1 MHLKNEVNGLSA
13 LAQLAQCSEAQ
24 PRLQTLP
31 ARALLTSTL
40 VFALSFSLSGCA
52 DGSAWAAQPSE
63 PPASTEGELPDGDV
77 SEAPEATATPEG
89 AGTEQVAPEPAAPTS
104 DTSSEAAPR
113 PMLLPTASP
122 ADPEPTSEGADESTL
137 PQAAPA
143 APAPTMRTSGRRI
156 LDSCGNTFVTRGV
169 EQIFGEQLPQ
179 GNDWVSLAEQ
189 IAASGVNA
197 VRVLA
202 GTDALGVDDVDAVL
216 SVVRDQGMVG
226 YVTPYGDEGR
236 NWLEAGDVRD
246 MLAKHERYIIIDA
259 FGEPTF
265 DDRDRFVSEAS
276 DAIRQVRS
284 WGYRVPLT
292 ATANQFGRDLPSLL
306 TLGDEIV
313 ASDPLGNTIM
323 GWQAYWG
330 SGGFYQATYGMS
342 LTEGV
347 AAAARAPF
355 PIQLG
360 LDRITDFPS
369 TETAD
374 YGSLLSATEQHG
386 IGWLWWDW
394 FNPYGNE
401 NNLTENGEAS
411 RLTPTGQTVVNT
423 HAASVQKTAR
433 LACTASSPS
442 GS

>member
-1 MHLKNEVNGLSA
+1 M
-13 LAQLAQCSEAQ
+13 
-24 PRLQTLP
+24 
-31 ARALLTSTL
+31 LTSTL
-40 VFALSFSLSGCA
+40 MLGLSLSLAGCGGG
-52 DGSAWAAQPSE
+52 DWAAQP
-63 PPASTEGELPDGDV
+63 GELETPAGDEGPSDDVNAAPV
-77 SEAPEATATPEG
+77 STVEPEG
-89 AGTEQVAPEPAAPTS
+89 SAAEEAAAEPALPVS
-104 DTSSEAAPR
+104 DTSEAAPS
-113 PMLLPTASP
+113 PMLLPTAIP
-122 ADPEPTSEGADESTL
+122 AEPASASDGAGENTTPLD
-137 PQAAPA
+137 APA

-156 LDSCGNTFVTRGV
+156 LDACGNTFVTRGV

-179 GNDWVSLAEQ
+179 GNDWVGLVEQ

-202 GTDALGVDDVDAVL
+202 GTDALGVDDVDTL
-216 SVVRDQGMVG
+216 LRVVRDQGMVA
-226 YVTPYGDEGR
+226 YVTPYGNEGR
-236 NWLEAGDVRD
+236 NWLQAGEVRD
-246 MLAKHERYIIIDA
+246 MLASHERYIIIDA

-265 DDRDRFVSEAS
+265 DDRDRFLSEATE
-276 DAIRQVRS
+276 AIRQVRS

-306 TLGDEIV
+306 ELGDEIV
-313 ASDPLGNTIM
+313 AADPLDNTIM

-369 TETAD
+369 PETAD
-374 YGSLLSATEQHG
+374 YGSLLSATEEHG
-386 IGWLWWDW
+386 VGWLWWDW
-394 FNPYGNE
+394 YNPYGNE
-401 NNLTENGEAS
+401 NNLTENGDAS

-433 LACTASSPS
+433 RACAGAAPS

>member
-1 MHLKNEVNGLSA
+1 MNLKNEVNGLYA
-13 LAQLAQCSEAQ
+13 LARSRQCSAAQ
-24 PRLQTLP
+24 PGRQTLP

-40 VFALSFSLSGCA
+40 MFALSVTLSGCA

-63 PPASTEGELPDGDV
+63 PPASTEDEFPGGDV
-77 SEAPEATATPEG
+77 SEAPASTATPESS
-89 AGTEQVAPEPAAPTS
+89 ATEQVAREPAPPTS
-104 DTSSEAAPR
+104 DTSEAAPR

-122 ADPEPTSEGADESTL
+122 ADPGSTSDGASEPTAPD
-137 PQAAPA
+137 APA

-179 GNDWVSLAEQ
+179 GNDWVGLAEQ
-189 IAASGVNA
+189 IASSGVNA

-202 GTDALGVDDVDAVL
+202 GTDALDVDDVDAVL

-226 YVTPYGDEGR
+226 YVTPYGDDGR
-236 NWLEAGDVRD
+236 NWLEAREVRD

-265 DDRDRFVSEAS
+265 DDRDRFVSEATE
-276 DAIRQVRS
+276 AIRQVRS

-313 ASDPLGNTIM
+313 ASDPLDNTIM

-330 SGGFYQATYGMS
+330 SGGFYQDTYGMS

-369 TETAD
+369 PETAD
-374 YGSLLSATEQHG
+374 YGALLSATEEHG

-433 LACTASSPS
+433 LACATSAPS
-442 GS
+442 GG